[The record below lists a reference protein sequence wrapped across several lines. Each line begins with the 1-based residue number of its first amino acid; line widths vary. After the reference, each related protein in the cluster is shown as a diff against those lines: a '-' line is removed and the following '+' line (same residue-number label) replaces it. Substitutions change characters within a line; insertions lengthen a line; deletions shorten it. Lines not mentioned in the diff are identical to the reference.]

1 MKPRYSEQSLPV
13 PIGSL
18 LYRGST
24 VAALDQLTKNT
35 REVQSREARKKKRV
49 PSVILSCL
57 YLQSVTKLV
66 ETLCLKGAF

>member
-1 MKPRYSEQSLPV
+1 MANKV
-13 PIGSL
+13 CNL

-35 REVQSREARKKKRV
+35 REVQSRLKPERKKG
-49 PSVILSCL
+49 SVILSCL
-57 YLQSVTKLV
+57 YLQSATKLV